1 MSIHSRTLRGTPT
14 RRTPTARDSGVH
26 RPLRLVDRARATRIL
41 SLHAQTRLV
50 IIPLPIPQERTNLD
64 QLTRLPGGRLTIV
77 SPDLPLPTLPPDRI
91 AMATNTAATTAQA
104 HTPHTRPDQVDT
116 AHTLLNPDRSPSS
129 HRPKHEPSK
138 SRVHIQSPRAERRMS
153 PTETIYPDS
162 QAAHAAFE
170 DERANNPLHRR
181 VPTPYSRRR
190 SVSSI
195 RSNHSARSAR
205 TDGGS
210 VDSEKTLG
218 GAAATDAIIG
228 PDEPHFGSS
237 RGIGPPRD
245 AIQVIG
251 LGRKEPRH
259 RKYDSHLLKPA
270 IRGAAGS
277 GSSQISPATGGRQD
291 KPLPSRPS
299 SFIVPTGDHSPL
311 GPEFRYISQRPP
323 ERPSLTPRSQSRSH
337 VRSGSQLGGLRSLL
351 SSLSLDPALP
361 LTAGGA
367 AQGARP
373 PFARR
378 STSRTESVIVPADDL
393 FTYLRVVELPSWS
406 AWPSDKESKRYTAS
420 LGSLINPVRSKGL
433 DQMPWA
439 WHRRME
445 AAEAARSTGRAL
457 ISWEATGRHWEKKI
471 LDCTRGRILAV
482 LS

>member
-1 MSIHSRTLRGTPT
+1 
-14 RRTPTARDSGVH
+14 
-26 RPLRLVDRARATRIL
+26 
-41 SLHAQTRLV
+41 
-50 IIPLPIPQERTNLD
+50 
-64 QLTRLPGGRLTIV
+64 LTIV